1 MKLVE
6 RGLSQTGSL
15 SPMEQVVVPLVVGD
29 VHREGDIESYIV
41 DIM

>member
-15 SPMEQVVVPLVVGD
+15 SPMEQVVAPLVVD